1 MHYVLHG
8 RRAALREC
16 SVTALALYPPHFMS
30 LAHPDAL
37 PPVLFHSEL
46 TLFINY

>member
-16 SVTALALYPPHFMS
+16 SVTALALFPPFMS

-37 PPVLFHSEL
+37 PPVFFHSEL